1 MTGHPIIDAALA
13 RIAEADRKAEA
24 SGVAWLLGP
33 DAFGAHIK
41 KSYEARLEELTRDTD
56 ANGGNGQEVRG
67 SGAGS

>member
-1 MTGHPIIDAALA
+1 MTGNPIIDAALA

-41 KSYEARLEELTRDTD
+41 KSYEARLEELTRDLD
-56 ANGGNGQEVRG
+56 ANGGDQQAGGG
-67 SGAGS
+67 SSPGA